1 LLKKSAKKYPNFT
14 LWVRLPTSNI
24 SPMKI
29 AVCVKQVPDSW
40 AEKKMVNGRLDRES
54 VDAVLNDLDEYAVE
68 EALKIAEAHG
78 GNEGDGAPHS
88 VTVIS
93 MGPERATEAVR
104 KALSMGA
111 NDAILITDGALAGS
125 DALMTSKVLAQT
137 ISAGGYDLVICG
149 TESTDARMSVVPA
162 MISARLGWAQLTFAS
177 EVNVDPASSKVS
189 ITRTTEAGVDQIS
202 AAFPAVIS
210 VVEKIN
216 EPRYP
221 SFKGIMAAKKKT
233 IESRDL
239 AAVGVSAESNWSEV
253 KDATP
258 RPPRAAGVK
267 VTDDNGSGAEAL
279 VNFLAE
285 KKLI

>member
-1 LLKKSAKKYPNFT
+1 
-14 LWVRLPTSNI
+14 
-24 SPMKI
+24 MKI

-40 AEKKMVNGRLDRES
+40 AEKKMVNGVLDRES

-68 EALKIAEAHG
+68 EALRIAEAHG
-78 GNEGDGAPHS
+78 GNEEGGANT

-111 NDAILITDGALAGS
+111 NGAILVTDAALAGA
-125 DALMTSKVLAQT
+125 DALATSAVLAKV
-137 ISAGGYDLVICG
+137 ISDGGYDLVICG

-177 EVNVDPASSKVS
+177 KVTVDPAGSVA
-189 ITRTTEAGVDQIS
+189 ITRVTEAGVDEIS
-202 AAFPAVIS
+202 AAFPCVIS

-233 IESRDL
+233 IEQKDL
-239 AAVGVSAESNWSEV
+239 AAVGASAQSAWSQVS
-253 KDATP
+253 DATP
-258 RPPRAAGVK
+258 RPPRAAGLK
-267 VTDDNGSGAEAL
+267 VTDEGSGGEAL

>member
-1 LLKKSAKKYPNFT
+1 
-14 LWVRLPTSNI
+14 
-24 SPMKI
+24 MKI

-40 AEKKMVNGRLDRES
+40 AEKKMVGGVLDRES

-68 EALKIAEAHG
+68 EALRICEAHG
-78 GNEGDGAPHS
+78 GNDEGGAHTI
-88 VTVIS
+88 TVIS
-93 MGPERATEAVR
+93 MGPDRASEAVR

-111 NDAILITDGALAGS
+111 NDAILVSDPALAGS
-125 DALMTSKVLAQT
+125 DAPATSLVLAEV
-137 ISAGGYDLVICG
+137 IKSGGYDLVICG
-149 TESTDARMSVVPA
+149 TESTDARMSVIPA
-162 MISARLGWAQLTFAS
+162 MLAQRLGWAQLTFAS
-177 EVNVDPASSKVS
+177 KVTVDPGASSVS
-189 ITRTTEAGVDQIS
+189 ITRVTEAGVDEMG

-233 IESRDL
+233 IENKNL
-239 AAVGVSAESNWSEV
+239 ASLGMSAQSAWSMV
-253 KDATP
+253 NDATP

-267 VTDDNGSGAEAL
+267 VTDEATAPDAL

>member
-1 LLKKSAKKYPNFT
+1 
-14 LWVRLPTSNI
+14 
-24 SPMKI
+24 MKI

-40 AEKKMVNGRLDRES
+40 AEKKMGANGFLDRES

-68 EALKIAEAHG
+68 EALRIVEAHG
-78 GNEGDGAPHS
+78 GNEEGGPHS

-93 MGPERATEAVR
+93 MGPTRATEAIR

-111 NDAILITDGALAGS
+111 NDAILVSDAALAGS
-125 DALMTSKVLAQT
+125 DALATSSVLAEV
-137 ISAGGYDLVICG
+137 IKKGGFDLVICG

-162 MISARLGWAQLTFAS
+162 MIAARLQWPQLTFAGK
-177 EVNVDPASSKVS
+177 VDVDVTGSKVS
-189 ITRTTEAGVDQIS
+189 ITRVTEAGVDAMS
-202 AAFPAVIS
+202 ASMPAVIS

-233 IESRDL
+233 IETRDL
-239 AAVGVSAESNWSEV
+239 ATVGASAQSPWSHV
-253 KDATP
+253 VDSAL

-267 VTDDNGSGAEAL
+267 VTDEGNGGEAL
-279 VNFLAE
+279 ANFLAE

>member
-1 LLKKSAKKYPNFT
+1 
-14 LWVRLPTSNI
+14 
-24 SPMKI
+24 MKI
-29 AVCVKQVPDSW
+29 AVCIKQVPDSW
-40 AEKKMVNGRLDRES
+40 AQKTMVNGRLDRES

-68 EALKIAEAHG
+68 EALKIVEAHG
-78 GNEGDGAPHS
+78 GNEGEDAAHT

-93 MGPERATEAVR
+93 MGPDRASEAVR

-111 NDAILITDGALAGS
+111 NDAILITDPALAGS
-125 DALMTSKVLAQT
+125 DALMTSKVLSSV

-162 MISARLGWAQLTFAS
+162 MISARLGWGQLTFAS
-177 EVNVDPASSKVS
+177 RVEVDPASSK
-189 ITRTTEAGVDQIS
+189 AGVDEIS
-202 AAFPAVIS
+202 SSFPAVIS

-233 IESRDL
+233 IESKDL
-239 AAVGVSAESNWSEV
+239 AAIGVSAESGWSEV

-258 RPPRAAGVK
+258 RPPRAAGQK
-267 VTDDNGSGAEAL
+267 VADENGSGAEAL

>member
-1 LLKKSAKKYPNFT
+1 MSFPKP
-14 LWVRLPTSNI
+14 LPTSNI
-24 SPMKI
+24 TAMKI

-78 GNEGDGAPHS
+78 GNEGEGAPHS
-88 VTVIS
+88 ITVIS
-93 MGPERATEAVR
+93 MGPERATDAVR

-111 NDAILITDGALAGS
+111 NDAILITDAALAGA
-125 DALMTSKVLAQT
+125 DALTTSKVLAQV
-137 ISAGGYDLVICG
+137 ISAGGFDLVICG

-162 MISARLGWAQLTFAS
+162 MLSARLGWAQATFAS
-177 EVNVDPASSKVS
+177 EVSVDPAASKVS
-189 ITRTTEAGVDQIS
+189 ITRVTEAGVDQIS
-202 AAFPAVIS
+202 ASLPAVVS

-239 AAVGVSAESNWSEV
+239 AGVGVSNDGAWSLV
-253 KDATP
+253 NDATP
-258 RPPRAAGVK
+258 RPARAAGVK
-267 VTDDNGSGAEAL
+267 ITDDSGSGATSL
-279 VNFLAE
+279 VEFLAE